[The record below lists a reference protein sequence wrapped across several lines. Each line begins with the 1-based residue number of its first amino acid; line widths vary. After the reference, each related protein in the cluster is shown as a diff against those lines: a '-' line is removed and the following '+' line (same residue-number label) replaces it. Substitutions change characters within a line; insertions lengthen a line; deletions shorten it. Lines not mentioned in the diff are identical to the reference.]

1 MVGVDEK
8 GPVAPVSATQ
18 LPDKQEQQE
27 QKRPQEDDRED
38 RGTSSWQQN
47 ITDVAFIMGIPEAE
61 LTPRIH
67 EALTIIM
74 GEFDNIRNELERAK
88 EHVAYLEGLSDRHH
102 FLPVQNRRALL
113 RELARVLTRAEKS
126 GTNSSFLCLDI
137 VNAADIKRRH
147 GRRAAEGALEHAA
160 SLLGD
165 TVRASDVVGCLGGS
179 DFGVILSVTEGSA
192 AGEKSGE
199 LVATLEGEPFKWQ
212 DETIRLRL
220 AWGLHSFE
228 RGDTAEAVLDAADR
242 ARRAD
247 AAATRG
253 DPLGETSGK

>member
-1 MVGVDEK
+1 M
-8 GPVAPVSATQ
+8 
-18 LPDKQEQQE
+18 
-27 QKRPQEDDRED
+27 
-38 RGTSSWQQN
+38 
-47 ITDVAFIMGIPEAE
+47 
-61 LTPRIH
+61 
-67 EALTIIM
+67 
-74 GEFDNIRNELERAK
+74 
-88 EHVAYLEGLSDRHH
+88 
-102 FLPVQNRRALL
+102 

-126 GTNSSFLCLDI
+126 GTNSSFLCLGI

-165 TVRASDVVGCLGGS
+165 TVRASDVVGCLGGRGS

-199 LVATLEGEPFKWQ
+199 LVATLEGELAFKWQ

-242 ARRAD
+242 ARRTARG
-247 AAATRG
+247 APTRPPPEAIRLARHRVNDG
-253 DPLGETSGK
+253 IYAWEGSPRRTFTR